1 MLAEG
6 TLEVSSYQHPI
17 SGKTMPQDR
26 NVNGALGGG
35 ESLDRKKDTGQG
47 PPTPWFLQMES
58 QNHKTTP
65 TISQGCCED

>member
-26 NVNGALGGG
+26 NVNGALGGR
-35 ESLDRKKDTGQG
+35 ESLDRIMHKKRTLDRDHLCDGR
-47 PPTPWFLQMES
+47 S
-58 QNHKTTP
+58 
-65 TISQGCCED
+65 S